1 MTKQPPNH
9 PDNPDP
15 SDLAA
20 IVGGGEGG
28 RSRIDDGDGDFGIRI
43 ARDGTWFYQGSP
55 IGRKPLVK
63 LFASV
68 LTRDEAG
75 DYWLETPVERG
86 RIEVDDAPFTAVEV
100 TASGSGEDMELTFR
114 TNLDD
119 EVVAGAD
126 HPIRVEEELAT
137 REPSPYVLVRDEL
150 DALIARPVFYE
161 LVEMAA
167 EREDAGELVL
177 GIWSRGEFF
186 RLGAPE

>member
-9 PDNPDP
+9 PDNSDP
-15 SDLAA
+15 SGLAA
-20 IVGGGEGG
+20 MVGGGEGG
-28 RSRIDDGDGDFGIRI
+28 RSRIDDGAGDFGIRI

-100 TASGSGEDMELTFR
+100 TALGTGEDMELTFR

-119 EVVAGAD
+119 EVVAGAE
-126 HPIRVEEELAT
+126 HPIRVEEDLAT

-167 EREDAGELVL
+167 EREDGGELVL
-177 GIWSRGEFF
+177 GIWSRGKFF